1 MISKNIGID
10 DMENLV
16 YHYTSIEA
24 LIKML
29 HIPDE
34 IEKKMI
40 EANNE
45 SGYGYYLTFHA
56 TDAYMMNDRMEH
68 KLILDIVDK
77 LIPKKLRSQYNHEI
91 TSVGKPYVV
100 SFCSE
105 RDYIPM
111 WKIYPQQN
119 TGVCLQFDLNNNN
132 IEILKSINSDREI
145 HTNYICFN
153 ECKYKTPADL
163 KAYVKT
169 QIKEIESEYKCLPD
183 GQISQNYPFHTLY
196 KDAILYKG
204 TEWSYEKEWRLIWWC
219 NHNKI
224 KSGKYGATS
233 YQEIKI
239 PLRFLKEI
247 LISPSSNQEPVQYG
261 LQEWL
266 KANDL
271 HRLKQYGIDIQ
282 ISRSSSSLR

>member
-1 MISKNIGID
+1 MK
-10 DMENLV
+10 NLV

-40 EANNE
+40 ETNNE

-77 LIPKKLRSQYNHEI
+77 LIPKKLRSKYNSEI

-111 WKIYPQQN
+111 WKIYSQQN
-119 TGVCLQFDLNNNN
+119 TGVCLQFDLNNDN

-145 HTNYICFN
+145 HTDYICFD
-153 ECKYKTPADL
+153 ECKYETQSNL
-163 KAYVKT
+163 KAYIKT
-169 QIKEIESEYKCLPD
+169 QIKEIENEYKCLPQ
-183 GQISQNYPFHTLY
+183 GQISQKNPFLSLY
-196 KDAILYKG
+196 KNGILYKG
-204 TEWSYEKEWRLIWWC
+204 KEWSYEKEWRLVWWC

-247 LISPSSNQEPVQYG
+247 LLCLVIIKRDSI
-261 LQEWL
+261 
-266 KANDL
+266 
-271 HRLKQYGIDIQ
+271 RRI
-282 ISRSSSSLR
+282 